1 MSITETVLLVLGIL
15 IFIVSFFVP
24 AGGKKQQQKE
34 PDGIREDEIK
44 ELIDKEVDEARTKI
58 RDIVEE
64 TVTYSMEKTERA
76 MDRITNEKMMAVSE
90 YSDTVLEQISK
101 NHKETVFLYDML
113 NDKHENLKQSVS
125 EAAKADVWL
134 KQTVK
139 DARESTQE
147 VREKEDRGRTIRVEE
162 GIQTSAADRKE
173 EEPVAEPKPV
183 PVQEMPETEA
193 ADFTPIQAKKVEVL
207 SETEDAE
214 KPKRKTGKKPAQ
226 EAAGTGKAAPE
237 RKEQRAVLSM
247 ADAEGKSNKEKIL
260 ALHEAG
266 KSNIAIAKEL
276 GLGIGEVKL
285 VIDLFK
291 GI

>member
-173 EEPVAEPKPV
+173 EEPA
-183 PVQEMPETEA
+183 T

-226 EAAGTGKAAPE
+226 EAAGTEKAAPE